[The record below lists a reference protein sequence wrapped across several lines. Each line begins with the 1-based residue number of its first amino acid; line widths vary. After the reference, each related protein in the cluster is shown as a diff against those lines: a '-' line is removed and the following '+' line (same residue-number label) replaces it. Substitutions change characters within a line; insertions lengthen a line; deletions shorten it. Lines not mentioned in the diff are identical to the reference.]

1 MADEDAQLSD
11 RPIAEPI
18 KQLSDQTATLVRQ
31 ELGWPR
37 RN

>member
-1 MADEDAQLSD
+1 MADEDGQLSD

-18 KQLSDQTATLVRQ
+18 KQLSDQTATRFARSSS
-31 ELGWPR
+31 WPR